1 MPLKQIAAQ
10 AECRFNRDFAQN
22 GDRKCDEET
31 SEGVPCSFRAHAYS
45 SLIVRGHLAVKI
57 VASRMLDS

>member
-1 MPLKQIAAQ
+1 MPLKQIKIVVQ
-10 AECRFNRDFAQN
+10 VNRDFAQT

-31 SEGVPCSFRAHAYS
+31 IEGVPCLFAYS
-45 SLIVRGHLAVKI
+45 SLKVQSHLAVKI